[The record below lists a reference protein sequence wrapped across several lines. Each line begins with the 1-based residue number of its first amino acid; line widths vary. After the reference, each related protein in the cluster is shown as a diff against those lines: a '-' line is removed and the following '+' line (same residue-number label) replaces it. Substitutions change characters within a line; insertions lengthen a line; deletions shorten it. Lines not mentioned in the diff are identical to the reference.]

1 MAWKLKD
8 TIPPEPASVTDLID
22 GDLDEVTKLDVSN
35 RDLRRLPDD
44 LWRLHN
50 LRALDVSNN
59 ALQILPSR
67 IGDLTRLNRLTLNNN
82 PLRTLPAALKQLS
95 ALNVLSLVGAPIDGF
110 PPGPA
115 QPVEADR
122 QGQGRSARDDGA
134 IRHQGLLGRRWV
146 AGSGGVTIQWI

>member
-50 LRALDVSNN
+50 LWALDVSNN

-95 ALNVLSLVGAPIDGF
+95 ALNVLSLVGAPID
-110 PPGPA
+110 
-115 QPVEADR
+115 
-122 QGQGRSARDDGA
+122 AR
-134 IRHQGLLGRRWV
+134 HSLLRLTDKDKEEVRETMV
-146 AGSGGVTIQWI
+146 QSVTKVCLAAGGSLALAA